1 MPRTTRI
8 PAYRLHKPSG
18 QARVIIDGRHVYL
31 GLYGSPK
38 SREQYAR
45 AIAERFSSQ
54 RELPTPVEGGSRFP
68 ELSVNE
74 VVLRYMEFASTY
86 YTKDGQPT
94 GEVNNVRDAVRP
106 LCALYGHTHAGHFGP
121 KSLKALQGYMIQVEN
136 LSRRVIN
143 ARINRIRRIFKWAVS
158 EELIDPKIHEG
169 LRSISGLR
177 RGRSGARETAPIR
190 PVPDEWVDATLK
202 FLSPVVADMVRVQR
216 LTGMRPGSV
225 TIMRGCDIDT
235 SGRTWFYTPL
245 DHKTRYLDRDL
256 RVPIGPKAR
265 VIIRRYLRRSPQAF
279 LFSPVEADE
288 WRRKQRAAHPK
299 PGRTAVY
306 PCEVKRLA
314 QEKAARRLR
323 KRKRPLRDH
332 YDTDTY
338 YRAVQYAIN
347 KANKNGVTVPAW
359 HPNQLRHSR
368 ATEVRRAYGIEGA
381 QVVLGQARADVTQ
394 VYAERD
400 TRLAE
405 EIARKTG

>member
-1 MPRTTRI
+1 MPRIKRI
-8 PAYRLHKPSG
+8 PSQRLHKPSG
-18 QARVIIDGRHVYL
+18 QARVIVDGQHVYL
-31 GLYGSPK
+31 GPHGSPE
-38 SREQYAR
+38 SREQYAQI
-45 AIAERFSSQ
+45 IAERFSGH
-54 RELPTPVEGGSRFP
+54 RDLPPPANDGDRFS

-74 VVLRYMEFASTY
+74 LVLRYMEFAATY

-94 GEVNNVRDAVRP
+94 GEVGNVRDAVRP
-106 LCALYGHTHAGHFGP
+106 LCALYGHTRVGHFGP
-121 KSLKALQGYMIQVEN
+121 RSLKAVQKYMIAVEN
-136 LSRRVIN
+136 LCRRVIN
-143 ARINRIRRIFKWAVS
+143 ARINRIRRVFKWAVS
-158 EELIDPKIHEG
+158 EELIAPSVHEG
-169 LRSISGLR
+169 LRSVSGLR
-177 RGRSGARETAPIR
+177 RGRGGARETEPIR

-245 DHKTRYLDRDL
+245 DHKTRYLERDL

-265 VIIRRYLRRSPQAF
+265 AIIRRYLRRSPQVF
-279 LFSPVEADE
+279 LFSPIEADE
-288 WRRKQRAAHPK
+288 WRRNQRAAHPK
-299 PGRTAVY
+299 PGRTPVY

-314 QEKAARRLR
+314 RKKATRQTR

-332 YDTDTY
+332 YDTDSY
-338 YRAVQYAIN
+338 YQAVQYAIA
-347 KANKNGVTVPAW
+347 KANKSGVAVPAW

-381 QVVLGQARADVTQ
+381 QVLLGQARADVTQ